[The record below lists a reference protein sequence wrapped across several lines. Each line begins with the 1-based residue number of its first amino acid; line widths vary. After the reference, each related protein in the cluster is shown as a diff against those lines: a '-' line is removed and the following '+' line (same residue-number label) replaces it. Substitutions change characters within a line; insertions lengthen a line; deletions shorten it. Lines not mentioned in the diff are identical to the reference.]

1 MLGCGLHEKVQA
13 KRYFVRGR
21 VQGVGFR
28 NFVQKRAVE
37 LGVKGYAMNLDDG
50 QVEIYAIGTAKQ
62 IAEFEGYVWTGPRWA
77 EVRGVE
83 AREEAL
89 LEYKTFQIR

>member
-1 MLGCGLHEKVQA
+1 MHEKVQA

-37 LGVKGYAMNLDDG
+37 LGVNGYAMNLDDG
-50 QVEIYAIGTAKQ
+50 QVEVYAIGTPEQ
-62 IAEFEGYVWTGPRWA
+62 IAEFEGCVWTGPRWA